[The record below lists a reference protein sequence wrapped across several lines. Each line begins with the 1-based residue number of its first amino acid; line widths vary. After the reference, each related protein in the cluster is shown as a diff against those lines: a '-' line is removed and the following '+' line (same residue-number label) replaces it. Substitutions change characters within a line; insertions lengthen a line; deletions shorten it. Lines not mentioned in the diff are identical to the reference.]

1 MVLDIMAEE
10 KFTAIVVGAG
20 PAGSTAAWLL
30 AKEGHDVALV
40 ERGTSPGS
48 KNMYGGRMYSHALNR
63 IMPGFWEE
71 APVERAISRETITFL
86 SGDQSVSIVCNNMG
100 WAADPYHSFTLLRAE
115 FDTWLA
121 SKAEEA
127 GALLA
132 CGIRVDDLLIDGGR
146 VTGIRA
152 GDEEMLADVVVA
164 ADGVNSILAQKAG
177 WAKMFAPSQVAT
189 GVKQII
195 ELPAETI
202 NQRFQLD
209 GNNGAARLFVGDCS
223 NGMQGGGFLYT
234 NKSSVSLGL
243 VINAGELRK
252 SEVKLCDLMEDF
264 KSNPHIAP
272 LIEGGQVAEYSAH
285 LVPEAGLAMM
295 PQLYGD
301 GMVVVGDAAGFVLN
315 LGYTVR
321 GMDFAIASGEA
332 AARAIMEAKARNDFS
347 RRGLSRY
354 KELLEQS
361 FVLRDLEAYRKAP
374 GFLENERMF
383 KAYPKLAA
391 GLATG
396 LFTVDGAPPVH
407 LMKMVFGRIK
417 QSGISLVQLARDGWK
432 GARNL

>member
-1 MVLDIMAEE
+1 MAEE

-20 PAGSTAAWLL
+20 PAGSTAAYVL
-30 AKEGHDVALV
+30 AKEGHDVVLV
-40 ERGTSPGS
+40 ERGTTPGS

-71 APVERAISRETITFL
+71 APVERPIAQESITFL
-86 SGDQSVSIVCNNMG
+86 NGDQSVSISCRNMS
-100 WAADPYHSFTLLRAE
+100 WATDPYHSFTLLRAE
-115 FDTWLA
+115 FDAWLA
-121 SKAEEA
+121 AKAEEA

-132 CGIRVDDLLIDGGR
+132 CGIRVDELLTDGGK
-146 VTGIRA
+146 VIGIRA
-152 GDEEMLADVVVA
+152 GEDEMLADVVVA
-164 ADGVNSILAQKAG
+164 ADGVNSLLAQKAG
-177 WAKMFAPSQVAT
+177 WAKIFAPNQVAT

-202 NQRFQLD
+202 SQRFQLE

-234 NKSSVSLGL
+234 NKSSISLGL
-243 VINAGELRK
+243 VINVGELQRCP
-252 SEVKLCDLMEDF
+252 VKLCDIMEDF

-272 LIEGGQVAEYSAH
+272 LIEGGEVAEYSAH

-301 GMVVVGDAAGFVLN
+301 GMLVAGDAAGFVLN

-332 AARAIMEAKARNDFS
+332 AARTVMEAKARNDFS
-347 RRGLSRY
+347 RQGLSRY
-354 KELLEQS
+354 LDLLKQS

-374 GFLENERMF
+374 EFLENERMF
-383 KAYPKLAA
+383 KAYPKLFT
-391 GLATG
+391 GLAG
-396 LFTVDGAPPVH
+396 KLFTVDGAPPVH
-407 LMKMVFGRIK
+407 LMKMVLGEIK
-417 QSGISLVQLARDGWK
+417 QSGISLFQLARDSWK

>member
-1 MVLDIMAEE
+1 MVLDMAED
-10 KFTAIVVGAG
+10 KFTAIIVGAG

-30 AKEGHDVALV
+30 AKEGHEVVLV
-40 ERGTSPGS
+40 ERGTTPGS

-71 APVERAISRETITFL
+71 APVERPIVQETITFL
-86 SGDQSVSIVCNNMG
+86 DGDRNVSISCQNMD
-100 WAADPYHSFTLLRAE
+100 WTANPYHSFTLLRAE
-115 FDTWLA
+115 FDSWLA

-132 CGIRVDDLLIDGGR
+132 CGIRVDDLLTDSGKVI
-146 VTGIRA
+146 GIRA
-152 GDEEMLADVVVA
+152 GEDEMLADVVIA

-177 WAKMFAPSQVAT
+177 LAKMFAPHQVAT

-195 ELPAETI
+195 ELPAQTI
-202 NQRFQLD
+202 NERFQLA

-223 NGMQGGGFLYT
+223 KGMQGGGFLYT

-243 VINAGELRK
+243 VINVGELQR
-252 SEVKLCDLMEDF
+252 SQVKLCDLMEDF
-264 KSNPHIAP
+264 RSNPHIAP
-272 LIEGGQVAEYSAH
+272 LIEGGEVAEYSAH

-301 GMVVVGDAAGFVLN
+301 GMIVVGDAAGFVLN

-332 AARAIMEAKARNDFS
+332 AASTVMEAKARNDFS
-347 RRGLSRY
+347 RQGLRRY
-354 KELLEQS
+354 QEILEQS

-374 GFLENERMF
+374 EFLENERMF

-391 GLATG
+391 DLASK
-396 LFTVDGAPPVH
+396 LFTVDGTAPAH
-407 LMKMVFGRIK
+407 LMKMVFGQIK
-417 QSGISLVQLARDGWK
+417 ESGISLIQLARDSWK